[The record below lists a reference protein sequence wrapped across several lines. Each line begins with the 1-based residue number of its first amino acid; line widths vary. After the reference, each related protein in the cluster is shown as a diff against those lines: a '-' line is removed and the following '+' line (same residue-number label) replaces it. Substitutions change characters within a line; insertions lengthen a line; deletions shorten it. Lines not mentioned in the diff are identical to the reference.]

1 MKLKKFFISAVMIGL
16 LTSFT
21 VQTAYAVDIGNELN
35 IESSEKSIV
44 GIYPKIEKEDVSYSY
59 EWSDFERVSN
69 NLNTYGSDGGT
80 ISVNRTVTF
89 SVDVEG
95 NIKGIGIN
103 VNASVTSEIGYS
115 LEVPA
120 NRNVHLGYR
129 VRYKIEKGTRVVR
142 NGVTNKV
149 MEKNEY
155 TVKTPIYGEYKL
167 INN

>member
-35 IESSEKSIV
+35 TESSEKSIV

-59 EWSDFERVSN
+59 AWSDFKRVSN
-69 NLNTYGSDGGT
+69 NLNTYGSDGG
-80 ISVNRTVTF
+80 
-89 SVDVEG
+89 
-95 NIKGIGIN
+95 
-103 VNASVTSEIGYS
+103 
-115 LEVPA
+115 
-120 NRNVHLGYR
+120 
-129 VRYKIEKGTRVVR
+129 
-142 NGVTNKV
+142 TNKV